1 MKMKTTQLSFEQF
14 LPILGTA
21 ICLVITVLVWQ
32 WVSSLQ
38 AIWPLPGLYFVEI
51 PAVCAVAA
59 GLFLLGG
66 ATGRAAVWSSAGI
79 LIAFSLLGAFSV
91 GLYFF
96 PVAVIFIIAALIADV
111 KAKRSLFVHLA
122 VYLAAGL
129 VQGALMLAVIPRLVQ

>member
-1 MKMKTTQLSFEQF
+1 MKMKTTQLSFEHF

-21 ICLVITVLVWQ
+21 ICLVTSVLVWR

-51 PAVCAVAA
+51 PLVCAVAA

-66 ATGRAAVWSSAGI
+66 APGRAAVWSSAGI

-91 GLYFF
+91 GLYYF
-96 PVAVIFIIAALIADV
+96 PVAVIFIIAALIVDV
-111 KAKRSLFVHLA
+111 KAKRSLLVHLA
-122 VYLAAGL
+122 VYFAAAL
-129 VQGALMLAVIPRLVQ
+129 VQGVLMLAVIPRLVQ